1 MKKFKTA
8 KIKPKLFPIKGK
20 FSKQLNELHESE
32 KIIDR
37 PKGRSD
43 TNRWLGRLART
54 LLKLT
59 ALLVVGTL
67 FSLFLI
73 WLSTTSFI
81 GFIIFGI
88 IVIGWVGKMFYDDSA
103 KSA

>member
-1 MKKFKTA
+1 MLHGQCEECGRTSWLNNKYEC
-8 KIKPKLFPIKGK
+8 PKCSTK
-20 FSKQLNELHESE
+20 
-32 KIIDR
+32 IDR

-67 FSLFLI
+67 YSLFLI